1 MVDAV
6 LVQNSLEEKIGMVA
20 LLDAEGQYVVVNC
33 KFEKS

>member
-20 LLDAEGQYVVVNC
+20 LLDAEGLTKKLV
-33 KFEKS
+33 